1 MKCMK
6 FIFWYVFIFCFKV
19 GLRGGNY
26 IAEITRVS
34 LKYDESKMKLSDL
47 KHKLAKVEEQMIPG
61 QNEMDKD
68 RYVKGAKDL
77 CMICVKVKQIG
88 QLCQDIMN

>member
-6 FIFWYVFIFCFKV
+6 LSLWYAFLSLFKV
-19 GLRGGNY
+19 GLRGAYY
-26 IAEITRVS
+26 IAEITRVR

-68 RYVKGAKDL
+68 RYVKEENDL
-77 CMICVKVKQIG
+77 CVICVKVKQTG
-88 QLCQDIMN
+88 QIY

>member
-1 MKCMK
+1 MKLSL
-6 FIFWYVFIFCFKV
+6 WYAFLSLFKV
-19 GLRGGNY
+19 GLRGSYY
-26 IAEITRVS
+26 IAEITRVR

-68 RYVKGAKDL
+68 RYVKEAKDL
-77 CMICVKVKQIG
+77 CVICVKVKQTG
-88 QLCQDIMN
+88 QIY

>member
-1 MKCMK
+1 MYEVK
-6 FIFWYVFIFCFKV
+6 FLTCIYFLFKV
-19 GLRGGNY
+19 GLRGSNY
-26 IAEITRVS
+26 IAEITRVR

-68 RYVKGAKDL
+68 RYGV
-77 CMICVKVKQIG
+77 
-88 QLCQDIMN
+88 